1 MATQPKKIVGQ
12 SSEKPVPSQKEIEEA
27 KTWLKKQTYSVQ
39 QLYEKQSEKSDANLV
54 SFMNRRL
61 AAMPKDRT
69 RAILEADGIDVDEL
83 DRLAT
88 QPDENEERSKPFF
101 QGEH

>member
-1 MATQPKKIVGQ
+1 MTTQAKKIARQ
-12 SSEKPVPSQKEIEEA
+12 SNENTVPSQKEIEEA
-27 KTWLKKQTYSVQ
+27 QVWLKKQTYSVQ

-69 RAILEADGIDVDEL
+69 RAILEANGIDVDEL

-88 QPDENEERSKPFF
+88 RSDENEEKFKPFF
-101 QGEH
+101 QGEG